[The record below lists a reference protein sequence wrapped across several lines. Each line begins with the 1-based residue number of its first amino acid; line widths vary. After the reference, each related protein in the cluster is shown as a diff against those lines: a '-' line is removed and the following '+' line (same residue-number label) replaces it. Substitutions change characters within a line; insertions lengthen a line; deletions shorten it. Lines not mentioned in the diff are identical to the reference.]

1 MGIPWDRV
9 VSVLCH
15 LLGFAGENVLP
26 FGSVELHVT
35 TGTYPRQKIIM
46 VRFLLV
52 DRPLT
57 YNAIFGRTT
66 LNKLKAITSTPHLSI
81 KFPTEAWVEVVK
93 GDQREA
99 RRCYNL
105 SLKSSLKK
113 YNLREKTKEE
123 EKYLSQLG
131 KPVEDLEQFEVGD
144 PEKRVCIGSQLPQ
157 PMKEELVAFLK
168 CNSDVFS

>member
-1 MGIPWDRV
+1 MPFVRF
-9 VSVLCH
+9 CR
-15 LLGFAGENVLP
+15 GECVA
-26 FGSVELHVT
+26 FWICRLHVT

-57 YNAIFGRTT
+57 YDAIFGRTT
-66 LNKLKAITSTPHLSI
+66 LNKLKAVTSTPHLSM

-123 EKYLSQLG
+123 EKHLSQLG
-131 KPVEDLEQFEVGD
+131 KPVEDLEEFEVGD